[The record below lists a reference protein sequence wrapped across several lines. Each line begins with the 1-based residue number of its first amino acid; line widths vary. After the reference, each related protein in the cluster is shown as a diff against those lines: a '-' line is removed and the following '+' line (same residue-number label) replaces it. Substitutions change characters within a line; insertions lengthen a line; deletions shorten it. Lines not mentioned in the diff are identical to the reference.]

1 MGFLSRWECRECSFT
16 PRLLGPQIW
25 GPQFL
30 CGLQLPTLRV
40 SVLRRSLSSAPS
52 RRGETRREELRAP
65 VSWAF
70 LPQALRD
77 SSCGPQSV
85 PFLLNSSLDHIS
97 YVTSI
102 FFLVFFFCLFN
113 YLPRSARVFNFPI
126 HVRPKSCSR

>member
-1 MGFLSRWECRECSFT
+1 M
-16 PRLLGPQIW
+16 
-25 GPQFL
+25 
-30 CGLQLPTLRV
+30 
-40 SVLRRSLSSAPS
+40 LRRSLSSAPS

-102 FFLVFFFCLFN
+102 FFSFSSFVFLIIFLEVQES
-113 YLPRSARVFNFPI
+113 LISRSTCALNPAQDNFSHGMVWGCVFGAWAAVLGRNGQ
-126 HVRPKSCSR
+126 VAW